1 MGPSDSIQ
9 HRLDVH
15 GANPE
20 CRVRTRKGAQG
31 GLKHSS
37 VRGNSAKAGWVLCL
51 GRMDWML
58 SQWGTSEVLSWNDMI
73 KGVFLER

>member
-37 VRGNSAKAGWVLCL
+37 VRGNSGKQMCKSRL
-51 GRMDWML
+51 GAML
-58 SQWGTSEVLSWNDMI
+58 REDGLDAESVGNL
-73 KGVFLER
+73 